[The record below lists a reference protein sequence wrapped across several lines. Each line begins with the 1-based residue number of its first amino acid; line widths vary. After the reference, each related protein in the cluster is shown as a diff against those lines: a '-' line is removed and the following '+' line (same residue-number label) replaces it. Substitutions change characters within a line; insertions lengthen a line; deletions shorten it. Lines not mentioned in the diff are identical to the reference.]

1 MLREIASLLTTAKGA
16 GAAALLA
23 GTTVTGGAVATVPEV
38 QTAVVERASAVTTTL
53 GNAVAAVAKAA
64 NERRA
69 ADTSCG
75 KPEQVAQRNEADK
88 QLRDAFHEDHKTLTG
103 LRGGKD
109 ADHQKL
115 NAVVKKAQEELRSV
129 LTAALVDV
137 ARETQGRTGQVAKA
151 NAAASAAASASPAPS
166 ASPSPVTFSEALTT
180 TSTDSVRGCD
190 TAAGP
195 KEDVTLN
202 ATLAAIVD
210 EAIAD
215 MDAIVEKAVTDAGA
229 VPPAERGKPSG
240 DAERTTGNDKDKKDD
255 AQKGK
260 PSEKPGN
267 KPSTPPGR
275 TR

>member
-16 GAAALLA
+16 GAAALIA
-23 GTTVTGGAVATVPEV
+23 GSTVTGGAVATMPEV

-69 ADTSCG
+69 ADASCG

-88 QLRDAFHEDHKTLTG
+88 QLRDAFQADHKTLTE

-109 ADHQKL
+109 TDRQKL
-115 NAVVKKAQEELRSV
+115 NAVVKKAQDDLRSV
-129 LTAALVDV
+129 LTVALVDV

-151 NAAASAAASASPAPS
+151 NAAASA
-166 ASPSPVTFSEALTT
+166 SPSPVTFSEALTT
-180 TSTDSVRGCD
+180 TSSDTVGGCD

-195 KEDVTLN
+195 KEAVTLN
-202 ATLAAIVD
+202 ATLAAIV
-210 EAIAD
+210 EKAIDD
-215 MDAIVEKAVTDAGA
+215 MDAVVEKAVTDAGA

-240 DAERTTGNDKDKKDD
+240 DAERTTGNDKKDD

-260 PSEKPGN
+260 PSERPGN

>member
-53 GNAVAAVAKAA
+53 GSAVAAVAKAA
-64 NERRA
+64 KERRD

-75 KPEQVAQRNEADK
+75 KPEVVAQRNEADK
-88 QLRDAFHEDHKTLTG
+88 QLRDAFQEDHKTLTG
-103 LRGGKD
+103 LKAAKD
-109 ADHQKL
+109 DDRQKL
-115 NAVVKKAQEELRSV
+115 NAVVKKAQEELRAV
-129 LTAALVDV
+129 LTTALVDV

-151 NAAASAAASASPAPS
+151 NAAANAAPSASASPT
-166 ASPSPVTFSEALTT
+166 PVTLSEALTT
-180 TSTDSVRGCD
+180 TSSETVGGCD
-190 TAAGP
+190 AAAGQ

-215 MDAIVEKAVTDAGA
+215 MDAVVEKAVTDAGA
-229 VPPAERGKPSG
+229 VPPAERGKPSD
-240 DAERTTGNDKDKKDD
+240 DAERTTGNDKDKDKDKKDD
-255 AQKGK
+255 AKKSGEAK
-260 PSEKPGN
+260 GN
-267 KPSTPPGR
+267 KPSTPPGKNK
-275 TR
+275 

>member
-38 QTAVVERASAVTTTL
+38 QSAVVERASAVTTTL
-53 GNAVAAVAKAA
+53 GSAVAAVAKAA
-64 NERRA
+64 KERRD

-75 KPEQVAQRNEADK
+75 KPEVVAQRNEADK

-103 LRGGKD
+103 LKAGKD

-115 NAVVKKAQEELRSV
+115 NAVVKKAQEELRAV
-129 LTAALVDV
+129 LTTALVDV

-166 ASPSPVTFSEALTT
+166 ASPSATPVTLSEALTT
-180 TSTDSVRGCD
+180 TSSDTVGGCD
-190 TAAGP
+190 AAAGQ

-202 ATLAAIVD
+202 AKLAAIVD
-210 EAIAD
+210 KAIAD
-215 MDAIVEKAVTDAGA
+215 MDAVVEKAVTDAGA
-229 VPPAERGKPSG
+229 VPPAERGKPSD
-240 DAERTTGNDKDKKDD
+240 DAERTTGNDKDKKGD
-255 AQKGK
+255 AKKSGDAK
-260 PSEKPGN
+260 GN
-267 KPSTPPGR
+267 KPSTPPGKNR
-275 TR
+275 